1 LYRFE
6 YYIEDEKIY
15 VRKNDNIVS
24 ELYPIRV
31 TTYTE
36 LEEII
41 DDFCK
46 SRNITLSDGDEMTF
60 NLGMG
65 KYK

>member
-1 LYRFE
+1 MYRFE

-41 DDFCK
+41 DDYCK

>member
-1 LYRFE
+1 M
-6 YYIEDEKIY
+6 
-15 VRKNDNIVS
+15 RKNDNIVS
-24 ELYPIRV
+24 ELYPIRA

-46 SRNITLSDGDEMTF
+46 SRNITLSDGDEMTL

>member
-1 LYRFE
+1 MYRFE
-6 YYIEDEKIY
+6 YYIEEEKIY

>member
-1 LYRFE
+1 MYRFE
-6 YYIEDEKIY
+6 YYIEEEKIY

-24 ELYPIRV
+24 ELYPIQA

>member
-1 LYRFE
+1 MYRFE

-46 SRNITLSDGDEMTF
+46 SRNITLPQG
-60 NLGMG
+60 
-65 KYK
+65 

>member
-1 LYRFE
+1 MYRFE
-6 YYIEDEKIY
+6 YYIEEEKIY

-24 ELYPIRV
+24 ELCPIRV

>member
-1 LYRFE
+1 MYRFE

>member
-1 LYRFE
+1 MYRFE

-60 NLGMG
+60 NLGLG

>member
-1 LYRFE
+1 MYRFE

-46 SRNITLSDGDEMTF
+46 SRNITLSDGDEMTL